1 MKGQRV
7 AAFGCP
13 RPRRSLTGEGDL
25 FAAEARLVA
34 DHSARAALTRQAA
47 AHGDA
52 QWFALDRKVKLSAAA
67 GRASSGHEVGSVV
80 SIWAECRLDFKT
92 MHHGQRDRVR
102 FALECIG
109 SLKHRYAPIGRAAC
123 FDRTPPSEEIN
134 RKISDL
140 RHSRSVGAVLNFG
153 LQKGERPHEPPDSCG

>member
-1 MKGQRV
+1 M
-7 AAFGCP
+7 
-13 RPRRSLTGEGDL
+13 
-25 FAAEARLVA
+25 
-34 DHSARAALTRQAA
+34 
-47 AHGDA
+47 
-52 QWFALDRKVKLSAAA
+52 
-67 GRASSGHEVGSVV
+67 V

-102 FALECIG
+102 FALECVG

-123 FDRTPPSEEIN
+123 FDRTPPSGEIN

-153 LQKGERPHEPPDSCG
+153 LQKGERPHEPPGFLWLMTSPTSKCCFASNSDVISAPVDSLWNLFNLLRPHFTASLMQETHHLS